1 MTEQL
6 SGVLTALVT
15 PFNADGAVDH
25 SVLAQVVERSIAAG
39 VDGVVACGST
49 GEVGALT
56 AAEREAVVET
66 VVSAAAGR
74 VPVIAQTGATSTVE
88 AVRLSTAAE
97 AAGADVLML
106 VTPYYEPM
114 TLEETVRYLDDVA
127 SAVTAPVML
136 YNIPGATGVNLDPD
150 TVRGLAERHNNVRY
164 IKDSSANWEQAL
176 QLIHHHSDV
185 IGTFIGWDPYLYSAL
200 VEGAAGVMAGTGNVV
215 PNEIVDVVSKI
226 KAGDL
231 TGARQAWDAL
241 YPVIDALIT
250 LPFIPAV
257 KAGLG
262 LQGLEVGV
270 PRAPMAP
277 LSAADAAHLKTVL
290 AGLCGRSREAFT
302 DGGEARRRVAAAAVA
317 ARHAGMPS
325 SARMPSMSPLTSS
338 DQSGRRCVRG
348 VRRTNRPTSGRPST
362 VTRRVPLS
370 T

>member
-1 MTEQL
+1 MTQNL

-15 PFNADGAVDH
+15 PFTADGEVDH
-25 SVLAQVVERSIAAG
+25 PLLAQVVERSIAAG

-56 AAEREAVVET
+56 AAEREAVVST
-66 VVSAAAGR
+66 VVEAAGGR
-74 VPVIAQTGATSTVE
+74 VPVIAQTGATSTAE
-88 AVRLSTAAE
+88 AIRLSRSAE

-114 TLEETVRYLDDVA
+114 TLAETVSYLDDVA
-127 SAVTAPVML
+127 SAVSTDVML

-150 TVRGLAERHNNVRY
+150 TVQSLAERHENVRY

-215 PNEIVDVVSKI
+215 PDQIVEVTRLI

-231 TGARQAWDAL
+231 VGAREKWQGL

-262 LQGLEVGV
+262 LQGLEVGE

-277 LSAADAAHLKTVL
+277 LNEADAARLKHAL
-290 AGLCGRSREAFT
+290 AAL
-302 DGGEARRRVAAAAVA
+302 
-317 ARHAGMPS
+317 
-325 SARMPSMSPLTSS
+325 
-338 DQSGRRCVRG
+338 
-348 VRRTNRPTSGRPST
+348 
-362 VTRRVPLS
+362 
-370 T
+370 